1 MESWVAR
8 RVRKGVLASV
18 SASPPLTAGAP
29 AWPGQR
35 HAIVATFGQMSA
47 DTIRAVTGSVT
58 EVVVPHDAGDRAP
71 EGFMSRASRAVPWLV
86 LPTFIVA
93 HLAHHVGT
101 GGLQPLLPLL
111 RDDFRLDY
119 AQAGLLLSAQG
130 LALGF
135 AQLPVSALA
144 DHVSKRLVIA
154 VGLIGTGL
162 LCVAI
167 SLVSGFWPLVGCL
180 VALGILAATYHAP
193 ASSYLSATY
202 GAEGRGRALG
212 THVIGG
218 SLAFLVTPA
227 IAIGVA
233 RYMGSWR
240 AAFMA
245 LAVLPI
251 VAGVL
256 MLVSTARATTA
267 ERASTDAERAGQQ
280 GALASLRAIGPLVG
294 VALGEQLLTASMF
307 AYIPLFLVDHHGVPS
322 DLAGLAISVMAGIG
336 IVSAPIGGALSDRF
350 GRAPVLVA
358 VTASVGPLILLLT
371 YAPYGVPLLTGLLLY
386 GLSMNTRLPVLESL
400 FADAI
405 PAHRRSTVLGLYYFI
420 GQESSGLTTP
430 IVGKLI
436 DATDPVT
443 AFTALGVIGSVLSL
457 VLVFYRDTLV
467 RPRPLGV
474 AAGR

>member
-1 MESWVAR
+1 MTGTVT
-8 RVRKGVLASV
+8 G
-18 SASPPLTAGAP
+18 T
-29 AWPGQR
+29 
-35 HAIVATFGQMSA
+35 IVADGTGEHA
-47 DTIRAVTGSVT
+47 HGGVTARTGRAVS
-58 EVVVPHDAGDRAP
+58 
-71 EGFMSRASRAVPWLV
+71 WLV
-86 LPTFIVA
+86 LPTFIFA

-111 RDDFRLDY
+111 RDDFQLDY

-162 LCVAI
+162 LCVGIA
-167 SLVSGFWPLVGCL
+167 VAPGFWSLVGCL
-180 VALGILAATYHAP
+180 AALGFLGATYHAP
-193 ASSYLSATY
+193 AASYLAATY
-202 GAEGRGRALG
+202 EAVARGRALG

-227 IAIGVA
+227 IAIGTA
-233 RYMGSWR
+233 RVMGSWR
-240 AAFMA
+240 AAFFA

-251 VAGVL
+251 VAGLL
-256 MLVSTARATTA
+256 MLLTMARTATS
-267 ERASTDAERAGQQ
+267 ERAATAAERAGHS
-280 GALASLRAIGPLVG
+280 GALASLRAIGPLVA

-371 YAPYGVPLLTGLLLY
+371 YAPYGLPLLAGLLLY

-430 IVGKLI
+430 VVGSLI

-443 AFTALGVIGSVLSL
+443 AFTALGIVGTALSL
-457 VLVFYRDTLV
+457 VLLFYRDSLV
-467 RPRPLGV
+467 RPRV
-474 AAGR
+474 ATGIVGGS